1 MKAARARWRRS
12 LGLRLVALF
21 LALALM
27 LALVFLGGMQRALSG
42 SWREVIRPL
51 VVDYVDRLAQDIGT
65 PPDPARAQALAARL
79 PLAVRIEGPAVNF
92 DSHPQRPAWGD
103 GHDDRRRHGADTRD
117 EHDDGDWVLRRTT
130 ADGHQ
135 VTFRLGQVD
144 WPRQP
149 RQIGWVTLVLLL
161 LVTTAAYLTVRRL
174 FRPLDDIRAG
184 ARRFGNGDFATPIPV
199 RRQDE
204 LGDLAAQ
211 VNTMAAELQ
220 RRLDAKRELLLAIS
234 HELRSPLT
242 RARLNTELL
251 DESAPRQA
259 LLRDLALMRDLV
271 TDLLESERLAA
282 GHGALQAEP
291 TDVNALVRTLCKEQF
306 AGATLELQLD
316 PAAGSATIDPVR
328 LRLALRNLVDNAL
341 RHSAG
346 APSPRVSTRREGASL
361 QLVVRDF
368 GPGVATDQLPRLSEA
383 FYRADAARGRDTGGV
398 GLGLHLCQLVARA
411 HGGRLDLLNASPGL
425 EATITLPLRLDVA
438 A

>member
-1 MKAARARWRRS
+1 
-12 LGLRLVALF
+12 V
-21 LALALM
+21 
-27 LALVFLGGMQRALSG
+27 VFLGGMQRALSG

-51 VVDYVDRLAQDIGT
+51 VVDYVDRLAQEIGT

-79 PLAVRIEGPAVNF
+79 PIAVHIEGPLVNF
-92 DSHPQRPAWGD
+92 DSQAQRT
-103 GHDDRRRHGADTRD
+103 RRGETHHRWDRD
-117 EHDDGDWVLRRTT
+117 ETDDGDWVLRRTS

-135 VTFRLGQVD
+135 VTFRLGRVD
-144 WPRQP
+144 WPQRP
-149 RQIGWVTLVLLL
+149 RQIGWITLALLL

-174 FRPLDDIRAG
+174 FRPLDDIGAG
-184 ARRFGNGDFATPIPV
+184 ARRFGEGDFTTPIPV

-220 RRLDAKRELLLAIS
+220 RRLEAKRELLLAIS

-271 TDLLESERLAA
+271 TDLLESERLSA
-282 GHGALQAEP
+282 GHAALQAEP
-291 TDVNALVRTLCKEQF
+291 TDVNAIVRTLCSEQF
-306 AGATLELQLD
+306 AGAALELQLD
-316 PAAGSATIDPVR
+316 PGAGTPSIDPVR
-328 LRLALRNLVDNAL
+328 LRLALRNLIDNAL

-346 APSPRVSTRREGASL
+346 AAPPCVSTRRDAATL
-361 QLVVRDF
+361 QLIVRDF
-368 GPGVATDQLPRLSEA
+368 GPGVAEEQLPRLAEA

-398 GLGLHLCQLVARA
+398 GLGLHLCRLVARA
-411 HGGRLDLLNASPGL
+411 HGGRLDLRNASPGL
-425 EATITLPLRLDVA
+425 EATITLPLDA
-438 A
+438 IPPA

>member
-1 MKAARARWRRS
+1 MKAPRARWRRS

-21 LALALM
+21 LALALA
-27 LALVFLGGMQRALSG
+27 LAAVFLGGMQRALSG

-51 VVDYVDRLAQDIGT
+51 VVDYVDRLAQEIDT

-79 PLAVRIEGPAVNF
+79 PIAVHIEGPHVNF
-92 DSHPQRPAWGD
+92 DSQAQPTRRGETRQRWG
-103 GHDDRRRHGADTRD
+103 RD
-117 EHDDGDWVLRRTT
+117 EQDDGDWVLRRTT

-135 VTFRLGQVD
+135 VIFRLGQVD
-144 WPRQP
+144 WPQRP
-149 RQIGWVTLVLLL
+149 RLIGWVTLALLL
-161 LVTTAAYLTVRRL
+161 LVTTVAYLTVRRL
-174 FRPLDDIRAG
+174 FRPLDDIGAG
-184 ARRFGNGDFATPIPV
+184 ARRFGEGDFATPIPV

-220 RRLDAKRELLLAIS
+220 RRLEAKRELLLAIS

-282 GHGALQAEP
+282 GHAALQAEP
-291 TDVNALVRTLCKEQF
+291 TEVNALVRSLCAEQS
-306 AGATLELQLD
+306 AGTALELQLD

-328 LRLALRNLVDNAL
+328 LRLALRNLIDNAL

-346 APSPRVSTRREGASL
+346 AVPPCVSTRRHATTL
-361 QLVVRDF
+361 QFVVRDF
-368 GPGVATDQLPRLSEA
+368 GPGVAEDQLPRLAEA
-383 FYRADAARGRDTGGV
+383 FYRADVARGRDTGGV

-411 HGGRLDLLNASPGL
+411 HGGRLDLRNSAPGL
-425 EATITLPLRLDVA
+425 EAIITLPLDFGA
-438 A
+438 SA